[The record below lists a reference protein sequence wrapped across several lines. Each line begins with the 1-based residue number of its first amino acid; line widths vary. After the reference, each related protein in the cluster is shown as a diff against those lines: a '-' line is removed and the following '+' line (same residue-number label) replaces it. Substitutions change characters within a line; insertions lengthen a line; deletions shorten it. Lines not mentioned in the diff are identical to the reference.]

1 MNRINR
7 YIWFLIMIIIGGGAG
22 LYYAWYVKPADFVDA
37 ALYNMR
43 SDYKTDYVLMVAEI
57 YDRDH
62 DRLQAFIRL
71 DNILAPSDPSRETV
85 VDAAVEIAQHFDYNP
100 VDLQKLYRLQ
110 EVVSGERSTPTGT
123 PIPTSTYTEEQ
134 VLTGTVEPIV
144 KSTEAYE
151 PTSASVPVADSDPFN
166 TGIRITTDPNAVPM
180 LDLPPAPTIT
190 PNGEYQEDSSE
201 IADNFDDDSFGFSGI
216 PDDYF
221 GGE

>member
-22 LYYAWYVKPADFVDA
+22 LYYAWYVKPAEFVDA

-85 VDAAVEIAQHFDYNP
+85 VDAAVEIAQNFGYNP
-100 VDLQKLYRLQ
+100 VDLQKLYHLQ
-110 EVVSGERSTPTGT
+110 EVVSGERATPTET
-123 PIPTSTYTEEQ
+123 PVPTFTYSPEQ
-134 VLTGTVEPIV
+134 ILTGTLAPEIR
-144 KSTEAYE
+144 STESYE
-151 PTSASVPVADSDPFN
+151 PTDGSVPIADTDPFN

-180 LDLPPAPTIT
+180 LDLPLAPTIT
-190 PNGEYQEDSSE
+190 PNIDYQENNN
-201 IADNFDDDSFGFSGI
+201 DNNNSFEDSFGFSGM
-216 PDDYF
+216 DDGF
-221 GGE
+221 FEGE